1 MIDLEGEMKSLAELE
16 DEAVLARFL
25 DSATELNRIQFE
37 RHSFQGADFL
47 SIG

>member
-1 MIDLEGEMKSLAELE
+1 V
-16 DEAVLARFL
+16 AVWIAR
-25 DSATELNRIQFE
+25 DLNRIQFE